1 MYIYISINMSTA
13 SSGAIKFKIRHMPK
27 EKQAELAQE
36 KQEKQEAERE
46 ATRLREEAAA
56 REREITDRAI
66 ADDLLLRKK
75 GFVAR
80 SKSPR
85 PIRQPSKLS
94 ILNPVYRDVFLP
106 EEYWQEP
113 SDELSTTCRPDA
125 TRKERDEYTATFN
138 DELDKA
144 FKNEQSKTKNV
155 SLYTIKLNLLLEDF
169 VFKTD
174 GESTYYAR
182 CFDFPHGRLTDIK
195 RFIKRHIKKWVIHP
209 TKVCLIVDLENAY
222 QKILNE
228 FSFKHSEYNL
238 IMKELCYILCTFAK
252 EQNIG
257 GIVLCIQNHHCSIP
271 GFFTFLENLQ
281 RCVGI
286 EIPILILPGHNR
298 ASVDDILVMMTA
310 LILTYLKKRLLIF
323 TNDKYNDILTHP
335 SIKANQFDS
344 YPYIEFIKRFRPS
357 TTNSSFHYDFNL
369 GEPIPTGPG
378 DYLSSSHGGPSRG
391 GPSHDGP
398 SRDGSSR
405 GGPRSYSPSSHGPPR
420 SERSRSP
427 RHRGGTIKYKKSLLN
442 KRTRK
447 IYKKNYSQKMKKYSK
462 NKKNKTLRRKRAP

>member
-1 MYIYISINMSTA
+1 MPTA
-13 SSGAIKFKIRHMPK
+13 PSGAKKFKIRHMSQDK
-27 EKQAELAQE
+27 KDKLAQE
-36 KQEKQEAERE
+36 KQEIEE
-46 ATRLREEAAA
+46 ATRQREEEEEEEEEK
-56 REREITDRAI
+56 RERSDAYEW
-66 ADDLLLRKK
+66 LRKTTGYVPSVHPK
-75 GFVAR
+75 
-80 SKSPR
+80 PL
-85 PIRQPSKLS
+85 RQPSKLS
-94 ILNPVYRDVFLP
+94 ILNPVYRYVFLP

-113 SDELSTTCRPDA
+113 SHKLSDSCKPNARRKK
-125 TRKERDEYTATFN
+125 RKEYTDNFN
-138 DELDKA
+138 NELKNA
-144 FKNEQSKTKNV
+144 FRSEQDADNQ
-155 SLYTIKLNLLLEDF
+155 LYTIKLDVQLPDF
-169 VFKTD
+169 LRKTE

-182 CFDFPHGRLTDIK
+182 CFDFPRGRLSDIK
-195 RFIKRHIKKWVIHP
+195 NFIELSIIKWQMHP
-209 TKVCLIVDLENAY
+209 TNVCLIVDLENAY
-222 QKILNE
+222 QKILKE
-228 FSFKHSEYNL
+228 FSFEHSEYNL

-281 RCVGI
+281 HCVGI

-369 GEPIPTGPG
+369 GKPIPTGPG
-378 DYLSSSHGGPSRG
+378 DYLSSSRGGPSRDGSSRG
-391 GPSHDGP
+391 GPSRDGP

-405 GGPRSYSPSSHGPPR
+405 GGPRSYGPSSHGPPR

-427 RHRGGTIKYKKSLLN
+427 RHRGGTIKYKKSLLH

-462 NKKNKTLRRKRAP
+462 NKKNKTLRRRRL